1 MNGLNLIH
9 PKESSLYVLNG
20 HNSSLPEWPVV
31 FHKDQFFDYFNLF
44 LLYVKKLPNTFSL
57 LTFHSCLAD
66 NSNLFFS
73 SKNLSNLEKTQVNQ
87 ELN

>member
-57 LTFHSCLAD
+57 LTFHSVWLII
-66 NSNLFFS
+66 LTFFF
-73 SKNLSNLEKTQVNQ
+73 LVKTQVT
-87 ELN
+87 LKKHK